1 MIFFD
6 DRHFG
11 GKFLAISDLHK
22 KLYLMVFP
30 SGLCFILSLV
40 YVHLYIIK
48 VKEATVPL
56 QVSTRKEEYANCGAY
71 KVCAIICHRHSC
83 PTAEFKEFEQK
94 L

>member
-1 MIFFD
+1 
-6 DRHFG
+6 
-11 GKFLAISDLHK
+11 
-22 KLYLMVFP
+22 MVFP

-94 L
+94 LWD